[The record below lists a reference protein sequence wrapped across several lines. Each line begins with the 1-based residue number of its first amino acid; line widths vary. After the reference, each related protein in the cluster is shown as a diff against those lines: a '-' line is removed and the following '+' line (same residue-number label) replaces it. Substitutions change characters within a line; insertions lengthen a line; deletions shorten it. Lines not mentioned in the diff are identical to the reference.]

1 MQQKRLIV
9 ALLISTAI
17 LFLWSYFVPVKPPQP
32 SPSPSPQATQ
42 QPTATPTSVSLSTPT
57 PLPAGSPA
65 APVNAA
71 PHRMLSIRTP
81 LYEAKIDS
89 RGAEPIS
96 WIIKKN
102 KKSGNDIY
110 SVAGNKRDRVPL
122 ELISPEG
129 LKRQPR
135 QVPLQLLTGDAVLDS
150 ALSSGT
156 YKLEGVEAASGDV
169 DVSLAPG
176 ERKQLTFVLEDS
188 ASRLQV
194 RKTLTFDADRYDTD
208 LTVLLK

>member
-102 KKSGNDIY
+102 KDSEREIY
-110 SVAGNKRDRVPL
+110 SVAGDKNHRVPL
-122 ELISPEG
+122 ELVSQEG
-129 LKRQPR
+129 LKREPR
-135 QVPLQLLTGDAVLDS
+135 QAPLQITTGDAAVDS
-150 ALSSGT
+150 LLAAT
-156 YKLEGVEAASGDV
+156 DYAIDGVEPGTGDAE
-169 DVSLAPG
+169 LTLGAG
-176 ERKQLTFVLEDS
+176 EKR
-188 ASRLQV
+188 
-194 RKTLTFDADRYDTD
+194 
-208 LTVLLK
+208 